1 MAKKQDIK
9 EKTFL
14 KMGKVEFKGQLEN
27 QIQKGNE
34 LLSREV
40 NVYPAMVYTRL
51 DKDLP
56 VDEKGLEA
64 LRNDYSLWN
73 DYNKEL
79 LMVAFT
85 NNGGDYLKK
94 YKDSG
99 FHLLYSTKNKVEQL
113 KDFIREDI
121 NQFQSLLNRLDIIP
135 LYPSESQSILIQN
148 KNNDMD
154 KVFVVYGHDEVMKL
168 KVEHFLRNELKLDAI
183 ALDEQPN
190 GGKTIIE
197 KFETYSKDCTFAV
210 VLMSPD
216 DDVDVDGQIYK
227 RARQNVVLEL
237 GYFMAKLGR
246 DRVCVLIHGDIEKPS
261 DISGILYLSY
271 DAEWRFE
278 LLKEM
283 KAAGVKV

>member
-9 EKTFL
+9 EETLL
-14 KMGKVEFKGQLEN
+14 KMGKEEFKSQLET
-27 QIQKGNE
+27 QIQKGNV
-34 LLSREV
+34 LLERQV
-40 NVYPAMVYTRL
+40 MVYPPMGYVRL
-51 DKDLP
+51 EKDLP
-56 VDEKGLEA
+56 VDENGLET
-64 LRNDYSLWN
+64 LRGDYLSWN

-79 LMVAFT
+79 LLAAFT

-94 YKDSG
+94 YTESG
-99 FHLLYSTKNKVEQL
+99 FHLLYSTKNRVEQL

-121 NQFQSLLNRLDIIP
+121 KQLQSLINRLDLIP
-135 LYPSESQSILIQN
+135 LDSAVSKQISIQ
-148 KNNDMD
+148 KKGDMD

-168 KVEHFLRNELKLDAI
+168 KVEHFLRNELKLDVV

-197 KFETYSKDCTFAV
+197 KFEAYSKDCTFAV

-216 DDVDVDGQIYK
+216 DDVDVDGQIFK

-246 DRVCVLIHGDIEKPS
+246 DKVCVLIHGDIEKPS

-271 DAEWRFE
+271 DEEWQFA